1 MFLSLFLDK
10 EGRNALARRAQIQQL
25 ESDLKIEMAKTN
37 ALIKAMNRQ
46 GEQKLGISEGRQA
59 EIAVAM
65 QSQAKAQEALN
76 ELDPETRKRMIER
89 VLADEQARLPQS
101 KEVVPTQLV
110 QGPGDEDD
118 DDIREE
124 GRQI

>member
-1 MFLSLFLDK
+1 MSLGSWRTPMVVLTCGTAILCISFGVRQNFGLYMAPISTDMGW
-10 EGRNALARRAQIQQL
+10 GRETFAF
-25 ESDLKIEMAKTN
+25 
-37 ALIKAMNRQ
+37 
-46 GEQKLGISEGRQA
+46 
-59 EIAVAM
+59 AVAM